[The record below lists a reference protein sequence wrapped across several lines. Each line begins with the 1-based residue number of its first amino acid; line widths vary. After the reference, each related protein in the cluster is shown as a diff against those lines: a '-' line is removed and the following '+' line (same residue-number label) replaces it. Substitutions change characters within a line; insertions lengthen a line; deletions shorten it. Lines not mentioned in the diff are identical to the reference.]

1 MSDEPI
7 PLLPAQA
14 QLHNAIR
21 WLEDTANIGNA
32 NAALIHRVLQAT
44 LLEDAKIKGCLVMN
58 LAPLLQTTVGKS
70 VPKFDIIQALMPIR
84 HLLGGPPPPQAGP
97 PPILE
102 N

>member
-44 LLEDAKIKGCLVMN
+44 LLEDAKIK
-58 LAPLLQTTVGKS
+58 ASTTSFAFFGSWRSSSRKDS
-70 VPKFDIIQALMPIR
+70 I
-84 HLLGGPPPPQAGP
+84 
-97 PPILE
+97 
-102 N
+102 